1 MTDTKYTKPLLKWV
15 GGKTQIIDK
24 LIEIFPKQIN
34 NYHEIFLGG
43 GSVLLAVLQSNIKI
57 KGKIYA
63 YDLNIALI
71 SLYKN
76 IQSDY
81 KRLFEETDR
90 IIQIYNSISEHNVN
104 LSNKKE
110 ERNPKNI
117 DNAKKSRESFYYWIR
132 REYNKE
138 ADKTTFSSSVMF
150 LFMNKTCFRG
160 VFREGPNG
168 FNVPYGNY
176 KNPSILVLEHLEKVN
191 FLIKDVKFIH
201 SDFSKS
207 LKNVVEGDFV
217 YLDPPYAP
225 ENKLSFVKYNKEG
238 FDIDQNKLLF
248 SLTKE
253 LPCSFV
259 MSNSNV
265 EMVNETFKDY
275 KIETILCKRSI
286 NSKKPGSKTKEV
298 IIQSV

>member
-138 ADKTTFSSSVMF
+138 ADKTTLSSSVMF